1 MVNSYNIYM
10 ITLNGMSNTIISDD
24 YFFHSWISVICFLVP
39 VVIFALFIKY
49 RSQYTISFTTNEGW
63 SFSVTDYSIKLTGSS
78 LVDYDFITGRVKIK
92 LSTGEEKTYNVSNI
106 ISIVGMTNKYSVI
119 SGVGE
124 YVTKMFVKYAL
135 ANRLYGH
142 LLDVV
147 DYNHENKELI
157 YLDSRSG
164 KHYLKLGIK
173 GFYNIDQSKVVAQIS
188 SGGSFLT
195 GFFVGRYFK

>member
-10 ITLNGMSNTIISDD
+10 ATLNGMLNTIVDDD

-63 SFSVTDYSIKLTGSS
+63 SFSVTDYSVKLTGSS
-78 LVDYDFITGRVKIK
+78 LVDYDFITGRFKIK
-92 LSTGEEKTYNVSNI
+92 LPTGEEKIYNVSNV
-106 ISIVGMTNKYSVI
+106 ISIVGMTDKYSVI

-135 ANRLYGH
+135 TNRLYGH
-142 LLDVV
+142 LLDIV
-147 DYNHENKELI
+147 DYNSVTKDLV
-157 YLDSRSG
+157 YFDSRSG

-173 GFYNIDQSKVVAQIS
+173 GFYNIDQSKIVHQTS
-188 SGGSFLT
+188 NGGSFLT
-195 GFFVGRYFK
+195 GFFVGRYLK